1 MKYSYVVFISTFIL
15 AAFSYVRASNNA
27 VAYVAAPLLR
37 TYPYVYSAHSSS
49 LVTPTQQQY
58 HTQDGLGQYAYG
70 YAEPHSTKQEVRSL
84 DGITRGSYSYRDATG
99 KLQTV
104 DYTADDNG
112 FRVAATN
119 LPIAVGDD
127 QSLQQPFRG
136 RATSG
141 GVAFTAGVGATS
153 DVHLA
158 GHKEALLRL
167 ATGGIISGESLST
180 GSDTRSVQLSQP
192 VDDTVTVAAA
202 KTPQL
207 SSHNPEKQ
215 LQEIIQQG
223 RVLTPT
229 IVPGPATIRTSVIPS
244 VYNYGYP
251 WRYFYY

>member
-1 MKYSYVVFISTFIL
+1 MKFVVFISTFVL
-15 AAFSYVRASNNA
+15 ATFSYVRANNNA
-27 VAYVAAPLLR
+27 VTYVATPLLR

-70 YAEPHSTKQEVRSL
+70 YSEPHSTKQEIRSV
-84 DGITRGSYSYRDATG
+84 DGITRGSYSYRDAAG

-119 LPIAVGDD
+119 LPIAVADD
-127 QSLQQPFRG
+127 QSLQPPFRG

-141 GVAFTAGVGATS
+141 GVAITAGVGAAS
-153 DVHLA
+153 DVNFA

-167 ATGGIISGESLST
+167 AAGGIISGESITT

-192 VDDTVTVAAA
+192 MDDTVAVAAA
-202 KTPQL
+202 KEPQL
-207 SSHNPEKQ
+207 RPHDPEKQ
-215 LQEIIQQG
+215 LNEIIQHR

-229 IVPGPATIRTSVIPS
+229 IVPGQATIRTSVIPS
-244 VYNYGYP
+244 IYNYGYP